1 MGMGEKKGEERKQ
14 LNTHPQDR
22 KQQPE
27 HNQFPNQAVERT
39 ASQPL
44 TVHVVHEEMKN
55 MSDVT
60 IACPGCGQELEVP
73 KELLGQ
79 AVECPACQQSIQLPD
94 PAPQPAQSGKKKVV
108 IRKRTSPRRSTGRSG
123 ASSSKSPRLSTAQGM
138 AIVLGVIIVGVV
150 GGILSSS
157 DSGSSTAKP
166 QPRTIARQIKPDIL
180 SGIQA
185 FLTKHK
191 EYGSPTGTQS
201 VPDWAKGK
209 RQRVQFTTGRNLLFY
224 LKDGVVVTVYEDD
237 SRGDRKKIWNSYS
250 GTAEYM
256 KDVSRKPAGS
266 IPEYTVISAISLLA
280 GGKQADVLIPS
291 LTRQTPRDTR
301 SRIAFAILK
310 KEGLRCLSM
319 FSTREACKA
328 AYSDSFAKQ
337 HPDASDDYLG
347 GISMNT
353 GTFED

>member
-1 MGMGEKKGEERKQ
+1 
-14 LNTHPQDR
+14 
-22 KQQPE
+22 
-27 HNQFPNQAVERT
+27 
-39 ASQPL
+39 
-44 TVHVVHEEMKN
+44 
-55 MSDVT
+55 MSDIT
-60 IACPGCGQELEVP
+60 ITCPSCQQQLEVP
-73 KELLGQ
+73 QDLLGQ
-79 AVECPACQQSIQLPD
+79 VVKCPACEQSVQLPD
-94 PAPQPAQSGKKKVV
+94 PAPQPVSGKKKVV
-108 IRKRTSPRRSTGRSG
+108 VRKRTSQLRPRPSTGRSD
-123 ASSSKSPRLSTAQGM
+123 ASSNKSPQLSTTQGI

-157 DSGSSTAKP
+157 GSGSSTAKP
-166 QPRTIARQIKPDIL
+166 QSHTIARQIKPDVL

-337 HPDASDDYLG
+337 HPDASDGYLG

-353 GTFED
+353 GKFED